1 MTSSISAAVQ
11 QRRQMLLNV
20 ENLRGRVHQVLK
32 CVINL
37 HIEFLV
43 LESDVAALL
52 DEVREFNDDHEEM
65 LRLDRMIEALRN
77 YSGPTICHEWPYPLI
92 FKGTIDEAHVAQ
104 ILNASE
110 LELDRELEK
119 MANGRESS
127 QWETDMSAAHRRS
140 KLRWFTRRS
149 SRKRVDRS
157 KELQLSEALTE
168 SSP

>member
-1 MTSSISAAVQ
+1 MTEPISAAVQ
-11 QRRQMLLNV
+11 RRRQLLHSV
-20 ENLRGRVHQVLK
+20 ESLRGRVRQVLK

-65 LRLDRMIEALRN
+65 RRLDRMIEALRD

-110 LELDRELEK
+110 LDKDLEEGLVK
-119 MANGRESS
+119 VSNGRNCL
-127 QWETDMSAAHRRS
+127 QLETDLVTTQRRS
-140 KLRWFTRRS
+140 KILWFSRRS
-149 SRKRVDRS
+149 SRKRAERS
-157 KELQLSEALTE
+157 KELH
-168 SSP
+168 PIV

>member
-1 MTSSISAAVQ
+1 MTEPISAAVQ
-11 QRRQMLLNV
+11 RRRQLLRSV
-20 ENLRGRVHQVLK
+20 ESLRGRVRQVLK

-65 LRLDRMIEALRN
+65 RRLDRMIEALRD

-104 ILNASE
+104 ILNASD
-110 LELDRELEK
+110 LDLDTK
-119 MANGRESS
+119 LVKVSGGRNCIHVESDVATT
-127 QWETDMSAAHRRS
+127 QRRS
-140 KLRWFTRRS
+140 RLLWFSRRS
-149 SRKRVDRS
+149 RGKRAERL
-157 KELQLSEALTE
+157 KEPNPAV
-168 SSP
+168 

>member
-11 QRRQMLLNV
+11 QRRQMLLSV
-20 ENLRGRVHQVLK
+20 ENLRGRVRQVLK

-43 LESDVAALL
+43 LDSDVAALL
-52 DEVREFNDDHEEM
+52 DEVREFNEDHEEM
-65 LRLDRMIEALRN
+65 LRLDRMIEALRD

-104 ILNASE
+104 ILNASD

-119 MANGRESS
+119 MVNGKDCIQLGSEINAS
-127 QWETDMSAAHRRS
+127 QRRS
-140 KLRWFTRRS
+140 KLRWFSKRS
-149 SRKRVDRS
+149 SRKRADRS
-157 KELQLSEALTE
+157 KEIQLSE
-168 SSP
+168 